1 MPDGEVMMAD
11 LGLVLGVA
19 MSGEG
24 EGEPLSKG
32 LLRHRALPPVV
43 DITARVSLHGFQI
56 AHTRMMLSKVVK
68 GAVWRHDQ
76 VCKLERCRC

>member
-11 LGLVLGVA
+11 LGLVLEVA
-19 MSGEG
+19 MPGEG

-43 DITARVSLHGFQI
+43 DISARVSLDG
-56 AHTRMMLSKVVK
+56 S
-68 GAVWRHDQ
+68 
-76 VCKLERCRC
+76 